1 MVTVV
6 LFALSSSP
14 TFPRNLWEIGSESSC
29 TTATFEPVF
38 PLEVK
43 IPKSSKHQKN
53 KNHESQFEILH
64 DQASKQPDDLFI
76 VELHRDCM
84 AEDGPH
90 ACDSIQCPVPKDLGF
105 EFGLL
110 CVGGVGE
117 HLSEVP
123 VGEL

>member
-29 TTATFEPVF
+29 TTATFE
-38 PLEVK
+38 
-43 IPKSSKHQKN
+43 KN